1 MDERYFE
8 WIVRLVCGGKIRK
21 QHRYRRLL
29 AYLHERPFLYSLEM
43 DENRARDGI
52 DLRYRYA
59 SEMHTYDIARS
70 DQPCSVL
77 EMMAALAI
85 RCEEHIMSNPD
96 VGDRTEEWFFEM
108 IENLGLTG
116 DAGDYFNRG
125 HAEMVI
131 DRLIQ
136 RDYEPDGRGGLFT
149 IPDCQYDMR
158 DIEIWYQA
166 MWYLR
171 SKQ

>member
-1 MDERYFE
+1 MSGRYFE
-8 WIVRLVCGGKIRK
+8 WIVRLVCGDNMRK
-21 QHRYRRLL
+21 RRRYSKLL

-59 SEMHTYDIARS
+59 SEMGTYDVSRS

-96 VGDRTEEWFFEM
+96 IGDRTGEWFFAM
-108 IENLGLTG
+108 IENLGLIDETN
-116 DAGDYFNRG
+116 DQFNIRYV
-125 HAEMVI
+125 EMVI
-131 DRLIQ
+131 DRLI
-136 RDYEPDGRGGLFT
+136 RREYEPDGRGGLFT
-149 IPDCQYDMR
+149 VPNSRYDMR
-158 DIEIWYQA
+158 DTEIWYQA
-166 MWYLR
+166 MWYLGR
-171 SKQ
+171 R

>member
-1 MDERYFE
+1 MSGRYFE
-8 WIVRLVCGGKIRK
+8 WIVRLVCGDNMRRRR
-21 QHRYRRLL
+21 RYSKLL

-59 SEMHTYDIARS
+59 SEMGTYDVSRS

-96 VGDRTEEWFFEM
+96 IGDRTGEWFFAM
-108 IENLGLTG
+108 IENLGLIDETN
-116 DAGDYFNRG
+116 DQFNIR
-125 HAEMVI
+125 HVEMVI
-131 DRLIQ
+131 DRLI
-136 RDYEPDGRGGLFT
+136 RREYEPDGRGGLFT
-149 IPDCQYDMR
+149 VPNSRYDMR
-158 DIEIWYQA
+158 DTEIWYQA
-166 MWYLR
+166 MWYLGR
-171 SKQ
+171 R

>member
-1 MDERYFE
+1 MSGRYFE
-8 WIVRLVCGGKIRK
+8 WIVRLVCGDNMRK
-21 QHRYRRLL
+21 RRRYSKLL

-59 SEMHTYDIARS
+59 SEMGTYDVSRS

-96 VGDRTEEWFFEM
+96 IGDRTGEWFFAM
-108 IENLGLTG
+108 IENLGLIDETN
-116 DAGDYFNRG
+116 DQFNIR
-125 HAEMVI
+125 HVEMVI
-131 DRLIQ
+131 DRLI
-136 RDYEPDGRGGLFT
+136 RREYEPDGRGGLFT
-149 IPDCQYDMR
+149 VPNSRYDMR
-158 DIEIWYQA
+158 DTEIWYQA
-166 MWYLR
+166 MWYLGR
-171 SKQ
+171 R

>member
-1 MDERYFE
+1 MDKRYFE
-8 WIVRLVCGGKIRK
+8 WIVCLVCGGNMSRRR
-21 QHRYRRLL
+21 RYRKLL

-52 DLRYRYA
+52 DLRYRHQA
-59 SEMHTYDIARS
+59 EMGTYDVARS

-77 EMMAALAI
+77 EMMAALAV

-96 VGDRTEEWFFEM
+96 IGDRTEEWFFGM
-108 IENLGLTG
+108 IENLGLIHET
-116 DAGDYFNRG
+116 DDRFNPE
-125 HAEMVI
+125 HARRAI

-136 RDYEPDGRGGLFT
+136 REYAPDGHGGLFT
-149 IPDCQYDMR
+149 VQNCRQDMR
-158 DIEIWYQA
+158 DTEIWYQA

-171 SKQ
+171 QT

>member
-8 WIVRLVCGGKIRK
+8 WIVRLVCGDNARK
-21 QHRYRRLL
+21 RRRYRKLL
-29 AYLHERPFLYSLEM
+29 AYLHERPFIYSLEM

-52 DLRYRYA
+52 DLRYRYT
-59 SEMHTYDIARS
+59 SEIGTYDISRS

-96 VGDRTEEWFFEM
+96 VGDRTSEWFFAM
-108 IENLGLTG
+108 IESIGLTG
-116 DAGDYFNRG
+116 EVDSVFNIR
-125 HAEMVI
+125 HVEMHI
-131 DRLIQ
+131 DRLLH
-136 RDYEPDGRGGLFT
+136 REYEPDGRGGLFT
-149 IPDCQYDMR
+149 VPNCRHDMR

-166 MWYLR
+166 MWYLG
-171 SKQ
+171 SY